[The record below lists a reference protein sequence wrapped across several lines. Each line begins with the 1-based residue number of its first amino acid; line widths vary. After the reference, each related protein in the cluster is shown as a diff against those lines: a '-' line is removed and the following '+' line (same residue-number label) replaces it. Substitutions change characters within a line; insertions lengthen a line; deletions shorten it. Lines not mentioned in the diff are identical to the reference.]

1 MSTFFVLCTVLPQVA
16 GGEEL
21 SDDVD
26 GPLLVVDP
34 RGVELEDVLVLE
46 RPQQLDLRLEPLQ
59 LLRGSHD
66 PAGYLHF
73 GPRHLDAVHRVE
85 AFVDCLEGT

>member
-1 MSTFFVLCTVLPQVA
+1 
-16 GGEEL
+16 
-21 SDDVD
+21 
-26 GPLLVVDP
+26 
-34 RGVELEDVLVLE
+34 VLVLE

-85 AFVDCLEGT
+85 AFVAATKSDHVMQQTPNNYSVFFSFRLN